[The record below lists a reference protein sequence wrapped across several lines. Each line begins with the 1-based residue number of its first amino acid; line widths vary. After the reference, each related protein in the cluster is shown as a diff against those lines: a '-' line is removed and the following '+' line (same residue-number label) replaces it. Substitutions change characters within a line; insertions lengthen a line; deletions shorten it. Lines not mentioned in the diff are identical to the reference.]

1 MQWKSQIT
9 LILGL
14 FCALNPSRFSC
25 AEGRKLLEA
34 DNVKPSNSGKDTFEV
49 GRTFSVFEMLQNQ
62 IYDTITNITL
72 LASGLGNDIQTT
84 VQNQTSGL
92 ISSGGGCGQTALQLW
107 DIVKIPIFIIAPATI
122 IGVAIAIKVI
132 GLIVA
137 WIPSVTSHFF
147 EKFKSSEDSDSD
159 SGYGWSSPSQG
170 YAPAP
175 SSAYGVP
182 SSSYGAPSP
191 AYGSPGGGG
200 LSRQTSILTA
210 IDNLSNMYGNNN
222 DQTQPQK
229 MLPNNLEENYS
240 QAYQGGQSVQSSAQN
255 NYPYYY
261 YQNQP
266 VQPGGGDGY
275 AEKTNLDNSQ
285 LPQPNETPTNVAG

>member
-1 MQWKSQIT
+1 MLRVIFSKNSSPPRTAIGSVQEKTMYQ
-9 LILGL
+9 LL
-14 FCALNPSRFSC
+14 FYYQNVNVDP
-25 AEGRKLLEA
+25 LL
-34 DNVKPSNSGKDTFEV
+34 P
-49 GRTFSVFEMLQNQ
+49 
-62 IYDTITNITL
+62 
-72 LASGLGNDIQTT
+72 
-84 VQNQTSGL
+84 
-92 ISSGGGCGQTALQLW
+92 
-107 DIVKIPIFIIAPATI
+107 
-122 IGVAIAIKVI
+122 
-132 GLIVA
+132 
-137 WIPSVTSHFF
+137 
-147 EKFKSSEDSDSD
+147 SD